1 MTQKLDKAMLLAID
15 SGNTNVVFTLMDGET
30 PLRSWRRTAD
40 DRRTADEDGV
50 WLRALMDQGGY
61 KPEHVEAVIISSVR
75 PAALF
80 GLRQLAEV
88 YFGTAPLVVGEPA
101 VPLNFD
107 IRVDRPDH
115 VGADRLVNTRAVQS
129 VLGQGPAIVVDFGT
143 ATTLDVV
150 GADGAYIG
158 GVIAPGVNL
167 SAEALYQAAAGLPR
181 IDIQRPG
188 QVLGRDTVACMQSGL
203 FWGYVGM
210 IEGLIERLRKE
221 LDMPSAPVVATGGLA
236 VLFAD
241 GTDVFDH
248 IDPDFTVKG
257 LAALYSDW
265 AKTQA

>member
-1 MTQKLDKAMLLAID
+1 MLLAID
-15 SGNTNVVFTLMDGET
+15 FGNTNVLFTLMEDGE
-30 PLRSWRRTAD
+30 PLVSWRRASD

-50 WLRALMDQGGY
+50 WLRQLMKIGDF
-61 KPEHVEAVIISSVR
+61 KPSKVTGVIISSVR

-88 YFGTAPLVVGEPA
+88 YFGCVPLVVGEDD

-107 IRVDRPDH
+107 VRVDRPDQ
-115 VGADRLVNTRAVQS
+115 VGADRLVNTRAVQAK
-129 VLGQGPAIVVDFGT
+129 LGQGPAIVVDFGT

-150 GADGAYIG
+150 AADGAYIG

-167 SAEALYQAAAGLPR
+167 SAEALYQAAAKLPR
-181 IDIQRPG
+181 IDIRKPEN
-188 QVLGRDTVACMQSGL
+188 VLGADTVACMQSGL
-203 FWGYVGM
+203 FWGYVSM
-210 IEGLIERLRKE
+210 IEGLVARLREE

-236 VLFAD
+236 ALFAG

>member
-1 MTQKLDKAMLLAID
+1 MLLAID

-40 DRRTADEDGV
+40 DRRTADEDGA
-50 WLRALMDQGGY
+50 WLRALMEQGGY

-88 YFGTAPLVVGEPA
+88 YFGTLPLVVGEPA

-167 SAEALYQAAAGLPR
+167 SAEALYQAAARLPR

-210 IEGLIERLRKE
+210 IEGLIERPQRIE
-221 LDMPSAPVVATGGLA
+221 HAQRAGGGDGRFGRPVFGRHPCVRPYRPGFHRQGIGGA
-236 VLFAD
+236 VL
-241 GTDVFDH
+241 
-248 IDPDFTVKG
+248 G
-257 LAALYSDW
+257 LGKDAGLEN
-265 AKTQA
+265 

>member
-1 MTQKLDKAMLLAID
+1 MILAID
-15 SGNTNVVFTLMDGET
+15 SGNTNVLFTLLRDGEAVA
-30 PLRSWRRTAD
+30 SWRRAVD

-50 WLRALMDQGGY
+50 WLLQLMNLKGT
-61 KPEHVEAVIISSVR
+61 KPADITGVIISSVR

-88 YFGTAPLVVGEPA
+88 YFACAPLVVGDDGL
-101 VPLNFD
+101 PLNFEV
-107 IRVDRPDH
+107 RVDRPEQ
-115 VGADRLVNTRAVQS
+115 VGADRLVNTRAVTS

-150 GADGAYIG
+150 AADGAYIG

-167 SAEALYQAAAGLPR
+167 SAEALYQAAARLPR
-181 IDIQRPG
+181 IDIQKPNS
-188 QVLGRDTVACMQSGL
+188 VLGQDTVACMQSGL
-203 FWGYVGM
+203 FWGYVSM
-210 IEGLIERLRKE
+210 IEGLIARLREE
-221 LDMPSAPVVATGGLA
+221 LDLPSAPVVATGGLA
-236 VLFAD
+236 VLFAG

-248 IDPDFTVKG
+248 LDPDFTVKG